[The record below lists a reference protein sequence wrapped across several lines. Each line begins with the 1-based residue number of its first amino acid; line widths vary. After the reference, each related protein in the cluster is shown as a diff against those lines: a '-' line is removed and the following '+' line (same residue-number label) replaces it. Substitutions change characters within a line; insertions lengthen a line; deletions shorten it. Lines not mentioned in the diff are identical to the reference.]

1 MNRFLLIDCHHLE
14 IVKEEGEISIRFKA
28 ELKLDLKGESKE
40 QSVKLVNR
48 EVLKQKQARYTQLFK
63 SKVVYPPVPEVVQ
76 QAELPVQQP
85 IVEVN

>member
-48 EVLKQKQARYTQLFK
+48 EVLKQK
-63 SKVVYPPVPEVVQ
+63 
-76 QAELPVQQP
+76 
-85 IVEVN
+85 